1 MEGNGQDKRM
11 GEIHRQTKKTDV
23 AALAS
28 AEGPSKPALI
38 PQIGSRFCS
47 AARFRDPDQ
56 LPKALL
62 SQREAVH
69 HLLNNADTFLY
80 CTYFLCDESFK
91 NHMSQRHAVSSN
103 PARCSPAS
111 CLCRH
116 CGEKGARK
124 IKPIISA
131 VKYLSF
137 SLPDRLSLTFV

>member
-1 MEGNGQDKRM
+1 MAE
-11 GEIHRQTKKTDV
+11 ETKKTDV

-38 PQIGSRFCS
+38 PQIGSRFRS

-69 HLLNNADTFLY
+69 HLLDNADALLY
-80 CTYFLCDESFK
+80 CTYFLFDESFK
-91 NHMSQRHAVSSN
+91 NHMSHHYAVSPN

-111 CLCRH
+111 
-116 CGEKGARK
+116 ARK